1 MVTLTKAVDNIR
13 QMLGWVAIMKVSYQL
28 LRILA
33 CVSASVCYILYYFH
47 MDSSTVGTVLFH
59 VLVSYQALF
68 FMLSGRFLLD
78 KYDGNIL
85 GFYWRRFYKIVIPF
99 LFASFVA
106 LICKIGFS
114 VSLGF
119 AKDFIKG
126 VCLGNIEEAYGFMYG
141 LFVFYLVVPFLSV
154 MVKAL
159 SRKEKQALLYLLIGY
174 FVLFDLCVVLDLRLF
189 IVTYPF
195 LNLIGYA
202 LIGYLIDHIDLTK
215 KAYWKIL
222 IAGVIALFVSVLE
235 KLICP
240 DLNWA
245 LDTYCLTRAL
255 MCLAIYLFVTK
266 RKLEHENTNKVIG
279 VLGRAT
285 YYVALVLPVL
295 VQVVF
300 S

>member
-1 MVTLTKAVDNIR
+1 MKA
-13 QMLGWVAIMKVSYQL
+13 SYQL

-33 CVSASVCYILYYFH
+33 CISASVCYIIHYFH
-47 MDSSTVGTVLFH
+47 MDSSAVGTVLFH

-68 FMLSGRFLLD
+68 FMLSGRFLLE
-78 KYDGNIL
+78 KYDGNIP
-85 GFYWRRFYKIVIPF
+85 GFYWRRFYKIAIPF
-99 LFASFVA
+99 LIASLVA
-106 LICKIGFS
+106 LIAKIGFS

-119 AKDFIKG
+119 IRDYVKG
-126 VCLGNIEEAYGFMYG
+126 VCFGGIEEAYGFMYG

-159 SRKEKQALLYLLIGY
+159 GEKEKRALLYLLVGY
-174 FVLFDLCVVLDLRLF
+174 FVFFDLCVILDLRLF

-202 LIGYLIDHIDLTK
+202 LMGYLIDYISLKD
-215 KAYWKIL
+215 KAYKGIL
-222 IAGVIALFVSVLE
+222 IAGGVAVVVSTLE

-255 MCLAIYLFVTK
+255 MCLAIYLFVTR
-266 RKLEHENTNKVIG
+266 RKIPE
-279 VLGRAT
+279 GRLSKGIVAVGNAT
-285 YYVALVLPVL
+285 YYFALALPIL
-295 VQVVF
+295 IQLLWG
-300 S
+300 